1 MASLQELRKRLRSIR
16 SIEQLAGAMRTAA
29 TVKYSRLCRIRNE
42 FKPYASASED
52 MLHLLGVSGLE
63 RKTDQITRRS
73 CIVVFSG
80 NRGLCGGFHTEL
92 FHKLER
98 TLNTQLTQPLVLVSG
113 RKAAAWL
120 RERSVPF
127 EEYPASDIP
136 VYNQIKPMADRAEQL
151 YVDGEVES
159 IFVLYQRYLNMLK
172 QEPTLLQFLP
182 ENGFSILSGGAED
195 DKLMFFPEKGT
206 ISGQIEDL
214 CLDAELFDLALE
226 NATGVQAATMM
237 SMRSACDNARTAA
250 AELETTI
257 NRRRQAEITS
267 SVIETASGAQGE

>member
-29 TVKYSRLCRIRNE
+29 TVKYSRLCRVRKE
-42 FKPYASASED
+42 FGSYASASKD
-52 MLHLLGVSGLE
+52 MLHLMGASGIQRHTHKVQKRDCL
-63 RKTDQITRRS
+63 
-73 CIVVFSG
+73 VVLSG

-92 FHKLER
+92 FRLLER
-98 TLNTQLTQPLVLVSG
+98 TLYSLKNPPLLLVSG

-120 RERSVPF
+120 RERGIPF

-136 VYNQIKPMADRAEQL
+136 EYLEIKPMADRAEQL
-151 YVDGEVES
+151 YVDGEVETV
-159 IFVLYQRYLNMLK
+159 FVVYQRYRNMML

-182 ENGFSILSGGAED
+182 ERGVAAGSAEEND
-195 DKLMFFPEKGT
+195 PELLFLPSKDM
-206 ISGQIEDL
+206 IAEQIEDT
-214 CLDAELFDLALE
+214 CLDAELYDLALE
-226 NATGVQAATMM
+226 NATGAQAATMM
-237 SMRSACDNARTAA
+237 SMRSACDNAQAA
-250 AELETTI
+250 AAGLETTI